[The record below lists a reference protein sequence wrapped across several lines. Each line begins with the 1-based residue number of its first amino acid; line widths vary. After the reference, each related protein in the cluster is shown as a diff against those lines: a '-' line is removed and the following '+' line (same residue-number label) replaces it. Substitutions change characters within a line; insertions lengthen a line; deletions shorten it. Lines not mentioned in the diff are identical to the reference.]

1 MAFKNGFQLPPG
13 GGELL
18 RLGIDTEQ
26 DVQILLIEAGTVGSL
41 LVGIKRDKHIV
52 IGNQG
57 GCTGM
62 NHVKEVASSLTKAI
76 LRKLYRVSLGHFGKV
91 PRDVLPCGFF
101 SFQ

>member
-62 NHVKEVASSLTKAI
+62 NHVKEVAMGQMETV
-76 LRKLYRVSLGHFGKV
+76 LRDLERTGLGQSRKMANDTL
-91 PRDVLPCGFF
+91 PRGLF
-101 SFQ
+101 